1 MMHQRVAPIT
11 LLISLVIVALTGVVL
26 NTDQPSAWAAMPVVQ
41 ASEAPE
47 ATATLTAT
55 LEPIRTWPTDLPTPT
70 HTPRAIATAF
80 ASPSLAS
87 TSTVELP
94 TAFPTVPTPKP
105 TEARRPLLF
114 IRAYQTDPATVTAG
128 GEFYL
133 TLELHNVGDRE
144 ARNVVVTFVAGTFVP
159 TGTSSVKTVHKLAQ
173 DEHGMVGQHLRAGKD
188 VASGFYSQVV
198 NLTYEDP
205 DGYTYTASETVGI
218 AVQGVASG
226 RPQLVVGL
234 ASTRPAGIAPGDQF
248 DLDVTLRNLGDR
260 VARNVVL
267 ALSGGGPFAPLGAGN
282 TRSVTTLGVGQAVT
296 LTFTLA
302 VDANAKPGAYSQ
314 GATLEYEDWSGN
326 RYNSQQ
332 SVGLVV
338 ASRRLD
344 QPLPMITGYTTGR
357 GELQPGEV
365 FTLTLDVQNVGG
377 RRAVR
382 ALIALETTQAA
393 GAGAGAGG
401 LGAIAPLES
410 SNVKFLPILEPGEK
424 RTVTQKMAVDGSAAS
439 GAYLLTARFTY
450 EDEEGTSYQRSEV
463 ISLLVLRPT
472 FLSIELLDAPEE
484 LVVGEEVPIAVDV
497 TNLGRYGVN
506 LTTARLESDDFNIR
520 DGSVYIGPLDSGTSG
535 TLDAKV
541 TPRRAGELTLRVAVG
556 YIDDFNR
563 DREVV
568 KEFRLTAREP
578 EALPTP
584 AAAPTAEGESL
595 LSRIGRF
602 LRALFGLGG

>member
-1 MMHQRVAPIT
+1 MFAG
-11 LLISLVIVALTGVVL
+11 LVLAALTALVMGPL
-26 NTDQPSAWAAMPVVQ
+26 WAWAAIPVVQ
-41 ASEAPE
+41 GPGTPDLA
-47 ATATLTAT
+47 
-55 LEPIRTWPTDLPTPT
+55 WPTDLPTV
-70 HTPRAIATAF
+70 TPIPPATAT
-80 ASPSLAS
+80 ATAPQAS
-87 TSTVELP
+87 TPSPTVELL
-94 TAFPTVPTPKP
+94 PTVLVAAPTTTPAK
-105 TEARRPLLF
+105 ARRPLLF

-133 TLELHNVGDRE
+133 SLELHNVGNRE

-159 TGTSSVKTVHKLAQ
+159 TGTSSVKTVHKLAR
-173 DEHGMVGQHLRAGKD
+173 DEHGMVGQHLRVGRD
-188 VASGFYSQVV
+188 VASGFYPQVV

-218 AVQGVASG
+218 AVQGIISG
-226 RPQLVVGL
+226 RPQLVVGPVSSGS
-234 ASTRPAGIAPGDQF
+234 ASVGPGDQF

-260 VARNVVL
+260 AARHVVL
-267 ALSGGGPFAPLGAGN
+267 SLTGGGPFAPLGAGN
-282 TRSVTTLGVGQAVT
+282 TGSIANLAAGQAVT
-296 LTFTLA
+296 LTFSLA

-314 GATLEYEDWSGN
+314 GISLEYEDWSGN
-326 RYNSQQ
+326 RYTSQQ

-344 QPLPMITGYTTGR
+344 QPLPMITGYATGR

-382 ALIALETTQAA
+382 TLIALETTQAA
-393 GAGAGAGG
+393 GAGGGASA
-401 LGAIAPLES
+401 LGVIAPLES
-410 SNVKFLPILEPGEK
+410 SNVKFLPALEPGEK

-439 GAYLLTARFTY
+439 GAYLLNVKFTY

-472 FLSIELLDAPEE
+472 FLSIELLDPPEE
-484 LVVGEEVPIAVDV
+484 LVVGEEAPIAVDV
-497 TNLGRYGVN
+497 TNLGRYSVN
-506 LTTARLESDDFNIR
+506 LTTARLEGADFDVR

-568 KEFRLTAREP
+568 KEFRLTARAP

-584 AAAPTAEGESL
+584 AAAPTAEEEGL
-595 LSRIGRF
+595 LSRIVRF